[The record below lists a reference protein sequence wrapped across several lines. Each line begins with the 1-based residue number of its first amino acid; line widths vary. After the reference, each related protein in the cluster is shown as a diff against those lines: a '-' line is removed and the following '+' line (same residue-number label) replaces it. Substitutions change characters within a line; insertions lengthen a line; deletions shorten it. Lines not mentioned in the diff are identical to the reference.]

1 MRPGATRGRGPALL
15 ARCVRALPLLAAL
28 VAALFFARRAWF
40 GLTAIG
46 FNDETM
52 HLLGGWALDSGERLY
67 RNFDDVHGPGIF
79 MLMQAYGAL
88 FGWAHA
94 NGARLVIAGLAVL
107 AGLAVG
113 TSPGLQGGRRWC
125 AVALYFGLLAT
136 VWLTQGLYLVSYY
149 PVSGAFAVMVLAWF
163 VVPACARARIPRPAA
178 AAAGVAGA
186 LLAFTSFQQAPT
198 ALLFSA
204 GGCLSAWR
212 GGQPRA
218 VAAHLAGV
226 AASGVLLLVWLLRW
240 GDLRGYL
247 ALHVYFGLV
256 IYPQFGPV
264 TLRSF
269 LASLVPSLDPGWVV
283 QGAGIVF
290 GGLGCLA
297 SLGVSLR
304 AGPGRGAAVAATL
317 ATLAGLVLL
326 DVRGLPLFQ
335 NGPLVMGGF
344 GWFTLAACALPPP
357 PRRQAR
363 SGMTPLWA
371 ATACL
376 AVIAV
381 TDAAFRHAT
390 YSPTGLTRAQFLS
403 QPPSLLARRQGGPM
417 FDAVRRVTHP
427 GERMLA
433 LVYSPASY
441 FDAGR
446 LPVDQFYAYLPMD
459 AAYAAHPVL
468 GQTRDL
474 CRTLEASPPPA
485 ILFDNWVVWDL
496 YAPIDYMPCVIEA
509 LSRRYTYVAEP
520 GDDGQKLFV
529 RNDRM

>member
-1 MRPGATRGRGPALL
+1 MRPGVTWTGGAALPAL
-15 ARCVRALPLLAAL
+15 ARALPAV
-28 VAALFFARRAWF
+28 VAVVCVLFFARRAWF

-67 RNFDDVHGPGIF
+67 RGFVDVHGPGIF
-79 MLMQAYGAL
+79 MLTQAYGAL
-88 FGWAHA
+88 FGWTHA

-113 TSPGLQGGRRWC
+113 TSPGLRGPRRWC

-149 PVSGAFAVMVLAWF
+149 PISGAFAVIVLAWF
-163 VVPACARARIPRPAA
+163 VVPACARARIPRGTA
-178 AAAGVAGA
+178 AAAGVAVA

-204 GGCLSAWR
+204 GGCLAAWR

-218 VAAHLAGV
+218 AVAHLAG
-226 AASGVLLLVWLLRW
+226 AAVSGVLLLAWLVTW
-240 GDLRGYL
+240 GDVRGYL

-256 IYPQFGPV
+256 IYPEFGPL
-264 TLRSF
+264 TLQSF
-269 LASLVPSLDPGWVV
+269 LASLVPSPDPGWLV
-283 QGAGIVF
+283 QGAGVVF
-290 GGLGCLA
+290 GGLACVA
-297 SLGVSLR
+297 SLGVCLR
-304 AGPGRGAAVAATL
+304 AGRGRAAAVAATL
-317 ATLAGLVLL
+317 ATLAGIIML

-344 GWFTLAACALPPP
+344 GWFALAACALPP
-357 PRRQAR
+357 RSRAR
-363 SGMTPLWA
+363 HGAAPLWGA
-371 ATACL
+371 AACL
-376 AVIAV
+376 ATIVA
-381 TDAAFRHAT
+381 TDASLRHAT

-403 QPPSLLARRQGGPM
+403 QPASRLARRQGGPLL
-417 FDAVRRVTHP
+417 DEVRRVTRP
-427 GERMLA
+427 NERILA
-433 LVYSPASY
+433 LVYSPDSY
-441 FDAGR
+441 FEAGR

-459 AAYAAHPVL
+459 AAYAKHPVL

-474 CRTLEASPPPA
+474 CTTLDRTPPPV
-485 ILFDNWVVWDL
+485 ILFDNWVVWGL

-509 LSRRYTYVAEP
+509 LSRDYTYVAEP
-520 GDDGQKLFV
+520 GDEGQKLFV